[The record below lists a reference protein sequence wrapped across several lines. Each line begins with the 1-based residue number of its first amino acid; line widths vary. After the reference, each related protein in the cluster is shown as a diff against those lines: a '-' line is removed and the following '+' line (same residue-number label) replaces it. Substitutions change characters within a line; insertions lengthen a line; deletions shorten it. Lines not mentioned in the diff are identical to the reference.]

1 MTKRRNR
8 HKQAYKAVKAI
19 AVASPLLAK
28 LTLAS
33 ERRNVPVIVKRSLAE
48 LRRIAA
54 EEEQARWEEL
64 QLAHQLSKW
73 L

>member
-1 MTKRRNR
+1 MTKPRNHHR
-8 HKQAYKAVKAI
+8 QASKTPVKA
-19 AVASPLLAK
+19 
-28 LTLAS
+28 
-33 ERRNVPVIVKRSLAE
+33 VPVIIKRSLAE
-48 LRRIAA
+48 LRRIAE

>member
-1 MTKRRNR
+1 MSKRRNH
-8 HKQAYKAVKAI
+8 HKQALQPPVK
-19 AVASPLLAK
+19 V
-28 LTLAS
+28 
-33 ERRNVPVIVKRSLAE
+33 VPVIIKRSLAE
-48 LRRIAA
+48 LRKIAE

>member
-1 MTKRRNR
+1 MSKHHRKHT
-8 HKQAYKAVKAI
+8 KQAYKAVKD
-19 AVASPLLAK
+19 
-28 LTLAS
+28 
-33 ERRNVPVIVKRSLAE
+33 VPVIIKRSLAE
-48 LRRIAA
+48 LRKIAE

>member
-1 MTKRRNR
+1 MVDFHQPPAGEVSTMGKHQRK
-8 HKQAYKAVKAI
+8 HTKQAYKAVKD
-19 AVASPLLAK
+19 
-28 LTLAS
+28 
-33 ERRNVPVIVKRSLAE
+33 VPVIVKRSLAE
-48 LRRIAA
+48 LRRIAE

>member
-1 MTKRRNR
+1 MSKHHRKHT
-8 HKQAYKAVKAI
+8 KQAYKAVKA
-19 AVASPLLAK
+19 
-28 LTLAS
+28 
-33 ERRNVPVIVKRSLAE
+33 VPVIVKRSLAE

>member
-1 MTKRRNR
+1 MSKRRNH
-8 HKQAYKAVKAI
+8 HKQASRAGKVI

-48 LRRIAA
+48 LRKIAE

-64 QLAHQLSKW
+64 QLVHEISRW

>member
-1 MTKRRNR
+1 MSKRRNH
-8 HKQAYKAVKAI
+8 HKQASKAGKD
-19 AVASPLLAK
+19 
-28 LTLAS
+28 
-33 ERRNVPVIVKRSLAE
+33 VPVPSRLLEVRRILKGRPCIIVKRSLAE
-48 LRRIAA
+48 LRKIAE

>member
-1 MTKRRNR
+1 MVDFHQPPPAEVSTMSKHHRK
-8 HKQAYKAVKAI
+8 HTKQAYKAVKD
-19 AVASPLLAK
+19 
-28 LTLAS
+28 
-33 ERRNVPVIVKRSLAE
+33 VPVIIKRSLAE
-48 LRRIAA
+48 LRRIAE

>member
-1 MTKRRNR
+1 MSKRRNH
-8 HKQAYKAVKAI
+8 HKQASRAGKD
-19 AVASPLLAK
+19 
-28 LTLAS
+28 
-33 ERRNVPVIVKRSLAE
+33 VPVIVKRSLAE
-48 LRRIAA
+48 LRKIAE

>member
-1 MTKRRNR
+1 MVNCKQPPPEQEHTTMSKSRNHHNKHHR
-8 HKQAYKAVKAI
+8 QPVKD
-19 AVASPLLAK
+19 
-28 LTLAS
+28 
-33 ERRNVPVIVKRSLAE
+33 VPIIVKRSLAE
-48 LRRIAA
+48 LRKTAE

>member
-1 MTKRRNR
+1 MVDFHQPPPAEVDTMSKRQRK
-8 HKQAYKAVKAI
+8 HTKQACKAM
-19 AVASPLLAK
+19 
-28 LTLAS
+28 
-33 ERRNVPVIVKRSLAE
+33 RDVPVIVKRSLAE
-48 LRRIAA
+48 LRRIAE

>member
-1 MTKRRNR
+1 MSKRQRK
-8 HKQAYKAVKAI
+8 HTKQACKAM
-19 AVASPLLAK
+19 
-28 LTLAS
+28 
-33 ERRNVPVIVKRSLAE
+33 RDVPVIVKRSLAE

>member
-1 MTKRRNR
+1 MTKPRNH
-8 HKQAYKAVKAI
+8 HKQASKTPVKD
-19 AVASPLLAK
+19 
-28 LTLAS
+28 
-33 ERRNVPVIVKRSLAE
+33 VPVIIKRSLAE
-48 LRRIAA
+48 LRRIAE